1 MSPTH
6 EPSATLPRSAVMAML
21 DEAMVQAASARV
33 NGGNAEHRPV
43 RAVVAVDLHLSF
55 MRPATDQAVATAQV
69 VGGGKTMVFCE
80 AQLRNAE
87 GDVVAQAMG
96 TYRAQSH
103 D

>member
-6 EPSATLPRSAVMAML
+6 EPSATLPRSAVMALL
-21 DEAMVQAASARV
+21 DEAMTQAASTRV
-33 NGGNAEHRPV
+33 NGSTAETSPARL
-43 RAVVAVDLHLSF
+43 VVAVDLHMSF
-55 MRPATDQAVATAQV
+55 MRPATGQAVATAQV

-96 TYRAQSH
+96 TYRAQSA
-103 D
+103 